1 MTTKK
6 ETVPDTVQGEGNY
19 EAARRYDKSASD
31 FVRSGKIATAARKAK
46 PLDADEAAKLSE
58 AEPVGLSRSKGED
71 SMATPAPNDNRAAVK
86 STVPNRKSP

>member
-58 AEPVGLSRSKGED
+58 AERVGLSHSKGED
-71 SMATPAPNDNRAAVK
+71 STATRAPKDNREAVK
-86 STVPNRKSP
+86 ASVPSRELP